1 MDTKSPL
8 VNYRHFSNFI
18 RIVLALALVVV
29 ALATFPS
36 FADTPVAPKQAQTST
51 CGARVSNYNY
61 RVPFEGSPWNTPIC
75 DVVPFNNDINQG
87 KDYGSRIFQ
96 YGNTWNAGG
105 DYWTADK
112 IPAQK
117 GKFMTQFGLNG
128 DANDYSTPIYHITP
142 EIKAKGNLKQFKI
155 CNAVSCL
162 PSNLDDK
169 NCWNREDIKC
179 MAPDTAIPWDNSWR
193 PSGSTDG
200 DPANDA
206 NDKEMIIIDDT
217 TGQMYGTWMYDDGGW
232 SCALGRTIWYALMG
246 KSPETRQ
253 CVGAAS
259 TTYDASGK
267 PANYYTYNQGVASE
281 RGMGIQNAAMIVT
294 PEEVQA
300 GEIRHALTMEAFNT
314 MGGKVC
320 SDAQLAANNPN
331 IVGKTCGFAVA
342 PATRVEFS
350 EAVDVSRVTD
360 GATAGSCT
368 DMADKVADPVSGKTF
383 RQLLTIDKLVPEG
396 MRFKLTW
403 SEAQIDTWLSNKA
416 KTDSTYAEGT
426 AKRNTAKIFAIA
438 LKDYGWIVGDTT
450 CAGAGFT
457 TAGAANPDAKAKWAS
472 VGIKDSSSQMLLEGL
487 FTADNIIAVDPPV
500 TKCVDGKT
508 TKMFCPWMSSS
519 YQSSQFTT
527 GSTPTVPTTP
537 TTAATTTSKP
547 AAATTTKATTTTTLP
562 STTKATTTTTTTKL
576 VTTTTTIKQPTG
588 GATGGVVS
596 DKVAPVGPNK
606 FSVFEMYYNGWTFQ
620 PCSWVTNC
628 RITVAWP
635 AATDDKGVSSYEVT
649 RTFGGKSTTTV
660 LKPNVTSFVDTSI
673 NPGYNY
679 TYKVVAKDSA
689 GNASKGFTRTTYIG
703 CIGFFCQRS

>member
-1 MDTKSPL
+1 MRKNVITAQVVQL
-8 VNYRHFSNFI
+8 NRTA
-18 RIVLALALVVV
+18 RIALTISMISAFLAIL
-29 ALATFPS
+29 PS
-36 FADTPVAPKQAQTST
+36 FADTPVAPTQVQTST

-200 DPANDA
+200 DLANDA

-314 MGGKVC
+314 MGGTVC

-331 IVGKTCGFAVA
+331 VVGKTCGFAVA

-403 SEAQIDTWLSNKA
+403 SEAQIDKWLDDKA
-416 KTDSTYAEGT
+416 KTDSTYAVGSSKAQDCKNIRNRT
-426 AKRNTAKIFAIA
+426 QRLRMDSRRHDMRRSRIHNRRRSKHRRKSKMGFSRHKRF
-438 LKDYGWIVGDTT
+438 
-450 CAGAGFT
+450 F
-457 TAGAANPDAKAKWAS
+457 
-472 VGIKDSSSQMLLEGL
+472 
-487 FTADNIIAVDPPV
+487 
-500 TKCVDGKT
+500 
-508 TKMFCPWMSSS
+508 
-519 YQSSQFTT
+519 
-527 GSTPTVPTTP
+527 
-537 TTAATTTSKP
+537 
-547 AAATTTKATTTTTLP
+547 
-562 STTKATTTTTTTKL
+562 
-576 VTTTTTIKQPTG
+576 
-588 GATGGVVS
+588 
-596 DKVAPVGPNK
+596 
-606 FSVFEMYYNGWTFQ
+606 
-620 PCSWVTNC
+620 
-628 RITVAWP
+628 
-635 AATDDKGVSSYEVT
+635 
-649 RTFGGKSTTTV
+649 
-660 LKPNVTSFVDTSI
+660 KPNV
-673 NPGYNY
+673 
-679 TYKVVAKDSA
+679 AR
-689 GNASKGFTRTTYIG
+689 RTLH
-703 CIGFFCQRS
+703 R